1 MSSSRRR
8 SLHDHPS
15 HFLAIAQKLVSDG
28 KGAAALEMV
37 RKAQAERPD
46 DPLMQAITQ
55 MVLTSRVPTFHDS
68 MLRDTVRNA
77 AYAQA
82 IAVAAP
88 GRRVLDIGTG
98 SGLLAMMAAR
108 SGAAHVYACETN
120 PMLAAT
126 AREIIAA
133 NGLADKVTVFAL
145 HSGKLDRTRD
155 LGGGIDLVV
164 SEIFSDNLLG
174 EGVLASLRH
183 ARAELCAPDALILPP
198 AATIRVA
205 LADHLGTRTTVD
217 AVEGFDLSAFSRHV
231 KQVDKLSP
239 KTSRL
244 NARSDPADLF
254 AFDFT
259 ADTPVPG
266 RARVRVKS
274 HGGRVSGIVQ
284 WLRLTIGPD
293 IVYENAPGAD
303 DSLHWMMRY
312 VPLPAPRDTAA
323 GEELTIDG
331 WHSLGQL
338 AIWGDA

>member
-15 HFLAIAQKLVSDG
+15 HFLAIAQKLVADG

-55 MVLTSRVPTFHDS
+55 MVLTSRVPAFHDS
-68 MLRDTVRNA
+68 MLRDTVRNS

-82 IAVAAP
+82 IAALAP

-126 AREIIAA
+126 AREIITA
-133 NGLADKVTVFAL
+133 NGLGDRVTVFAL
-145 HSGKLDRTRD
+145 HSSKLDRTRD

-174 EGVLASLRH
+174 EGVIAALQH
-183 ARAELCAPDALILPP
+183 ARTELCAPGALILPP

-205 LADHLGTRTTVD
+205 LADHSGKRRSLG
-217 AVEGFDLSAFSRHV
+217 AVEGFDLSAFERHV

-239 KTSRL
+239 KTRRL
-244 NARSDPADLF
+244 TVRSEAADLF

-259 ADTPVPG
+259 ADTPIPG

-274 HGGRVSGIVQ
+274 HGGRVSGVVQ
-284 WLRLTIGPD
+284 WLRLTIGPGLT
-293 IVYENAPGAD
+293 YENAPGSD

-312 VPLPAPRDTAA
+312 VPLGRPRDTVA
-323 GEELTIDG
+323 GEALTIDG
-331 WHSLGQL
+331 WHNLGQL